1 MEEIKKVE
9 VPETTAEK
17 KVDHGIRVKNT
28 APFKLKDT
36 QNRQYMVIPFKEV
49 FKFIPE
55 TIIVEKV
62 RGSNNTIF
70 VRAVM
75 TDAEIKKEDAEI
87 KKQEEFIKKQKLEVT
102 KQHDKKENKSS
113 TT

>member
-9 VPETTAEK
+9 LPETTAER

-70 VRAVM
+70 VRAVL
-75 TDAEIKKEDAEI
+75 TEDEIKKEDAEI
-87 KKQEEFIKKQKLEVT
+87 KKQEEFIKQQKLQVEE
-102 KQHDKKENKSS
+102 KHAKENKPS
-113 TT
+113 TP